1 MLLAFSEGM
10 LCEFLIVGVM
20 PTDKSSGPSIS
31 ITFLQ
36 EKWQIVLD
44 YAMQIKGLRV
54 IFLHSPYM
62 REVKLL
68 DS

>member
-1 MLLAFSEGM
+1 MNFSFLA
-10 LCEFLIVGVM
+10 LM

-31 ITFLQ
+31 CPISAIEMANCIRLYNA
-36 EKWQIVLD
+36 D
-44 YAMQIKGLRV
+44 QIKGLRV
-54 IFLHSPYM
+54 IFLHLPYT